1 MSSETV
7 VIVGGSS
14 GIGEAAARAFL
25 ARGARTLIVGR
36 DRARLDAALAR
47 LPGARGLAGDARDGS
62 AMRKL
67 FEELGPFEHLVM
79 CQSGGKGGG
88 PIAQLQLDD
97 LRSGLEAK
105 LLSHVA
111 TLKAALG
118 LVKSSITLVSAA
130 SARAAI
136 PGTTGL
142 AAINGAIEAMVR
154 PLAREL
160 APVRVNAVSPGVID
174 TPWWDALPPDA
185 KRGVFAQTSASLPV
199 GRVGRPDDVA
209 AAIAMVATN
218 GFMTGTVVEVAG
230 GAQL

>member
-7 VIVGGSS
+7 VVVGGSS

-25 ARGARTLIVGR
+25 ARDFRVVIVGR

-47 LPGARGLAGDARDGS
+47 LPGARGVATDARD
-62 AMRKL
+62 AAATRRM
-67 FEELGPFEHLVM
+67 FEELGSFEHLVLS
-79 CQSGGKGGG
+79 QSGGKGGG
-88 PIAQLQLDD
+88 PIAALALDD
-97 LRSGLEAK
+97 LRSGLEGK
-105 LLSHVA
+105 LFAQLTA
-111 TLKAALG
+111 LKAALG
-118 LVKSSITLVSAA
+118 IVKSSITFVSAA

-154 PLAREL
+154 PLALEL

-174 TPWWDALPPDA
+174 TPWWDQLPAEA

-199 GRVGRPDDVA
+199 RRVGQPDDVA